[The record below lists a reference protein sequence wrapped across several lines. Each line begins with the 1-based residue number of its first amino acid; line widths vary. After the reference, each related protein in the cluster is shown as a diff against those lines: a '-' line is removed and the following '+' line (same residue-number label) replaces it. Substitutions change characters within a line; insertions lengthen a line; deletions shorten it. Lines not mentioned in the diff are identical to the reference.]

1 MFDRYLKTVVEGEY
15 LDLEEAYLT
24 ARMLL
29 HENIP
34 EVKAAAFL
42 SALRT
47 RKETAGELSGFVQ
60 ALYEEAVTIDSD
72 EELIDTC
79 GTGGDGLGTFN
90 ISTAAAL
97 VVASCGIP
105 VAKHGNRAV
114 TGSVGSADVLEAL
127 GVNIQLNPDEARQ
140 MLDKVGI
147 TFLFAPHY
155 HPILKQMGPLR
166 RGMGVATIFN
176 FLGPLLNPCSLAYQV
191 MGIADAGL
199 QEAIGQTLLQL
210 GRKRAL
216 VVCAQNGMDEISPVG
231 TTRVFDVGLKQQ
243 QIYNI
248 NPTLLG
254 VAPFGLEAIRG
265 GDKESNARIIDQV
278 LQGTPG
284 PHRQVVILNAAAAL
298 VAAERSSDL
307 EEGMMM
313 AAEAIDSG
321 KSRAILQAMISY
333 SRDKV
338 IPC

>member
-1 MFDRYLKTVVEGEY
+1 VEGEY

-34 EVKAAAFL
+34 EIKAAAFL

-47 RKETAGELSGFVQ
+47 RKETADELSGFVQ

-155 HPILKQMGPLR
+155 NPILKQMGPLR

-231 TTRVFDVGLKQQ
+231 TTRVFDVGVKQQ

-254 VAPFGLEAIRG
+254 LAPFGLETIRG

>member
-1 MFDRYLKTVVEGEY
+1 MEGEY

-47 RKETAGELSGFVQ
+47 RKETADELSGFVQ

>member
-47 RKETAGELSGFVQ
+47 RKETADELSGFVQ

>member
-1 MFDRYLKTVVEGEY
+1 MFDRYLKTVVGGEY
-15 LDLEEAYLT
+15 LNLEEAYLT

-29 HENIP
+29 HESIP

-47 RKETAGELSGFVQ
+47 RKETAAELSGFVQ
-60 ALYEEAVTIDSD
+60 ALYEEAITIDSD
-72 EELIDTC
+72 LELIDTC

-97 VVASCGIP
+97 VTASCGVP

-114 TGSVGSADVLEAL
+114 TGNVGSADVLEAL
-127 GVNIQLNPDEARQ
+127 GVNIQLTPDEARE
-140 MLDKVGI
+140 MLDKAGI
-147 TFLFAPHY
+147 TFLFAPNY
-155 HPILKQMGPLR
+155 HPILKQLGPLR

-176 FLGPLLNPCSLAYQV
+176 FLGPLLNPCPLAYQV
-191 MGIADAGL
+191 MGIADASL

-216 VVCAQNGMDEISPVG
+216 VVCAQNGMDEISPIG
-231 TTRVFDVGLKQQ
+231 TTRVFDAGMQQ
-243 QIYNI
+243 QQTYNI
-248 NPTLLG
+248 DPTSLG
-254 VAPFGLEAIRG
+254 IAPFGLEAIRG
-265 GDKESNARIIDQV
+265 GNKESNARIIGEV
-278 LQGTPG
+278 LQGMPG

-298 VAAERSSDL
+298 VAAERAADI
-307 EEGMMM
+307 EDGMLI

-321 KSRAILQAMISY
+321 KSQATLQAMISY

>member
-47 RKETAGELSGFVQ
+47 RKETADELSGFVQ

-155 HPILKQMGPLR
+155 NPILKQMGPLR

-231 TTRVFDVGLKQQ
+231 TTRVFDVGVKQQ

-254 VAPFGLEAIRG
+254 LAPFGLETIRG

>member
-47 RKETAGELSGFVQ
+47 RKETADELSGFVQ

-127 GVNIQLNPDEARQ
+127 GVNIRLDPDEARQ

>member
-1 MFDRYLKTVVEGEY
+1 MEGEY

-34 EVKAAAFL
+34 EIKAAAFL

-47 RKETAGELSGFVQ
+47 RKETADELSGFVQ

-155 HPILKQMGPLR
+155 NPILKQMGPLR

-231 TTRVFDVGLKQQ
+231 TTRVFDVGVKQQ

-254 VAPFGLEAIRG
+254 LAPFGLETIRG

>member
-34 EVKAAAFL
+34 EIKAAAFL

-47 RKETAGELSGFVQ
+47 RKETADELSGFVQ

-155 HPILKQMGPLR
+155 NPILKQMGPLR

-231 TTRVFDVGLKQQ
+231 TTRVFDVGVKQQ

-254 VAPFGLEAIRG
+254 LAPFGLETIRG